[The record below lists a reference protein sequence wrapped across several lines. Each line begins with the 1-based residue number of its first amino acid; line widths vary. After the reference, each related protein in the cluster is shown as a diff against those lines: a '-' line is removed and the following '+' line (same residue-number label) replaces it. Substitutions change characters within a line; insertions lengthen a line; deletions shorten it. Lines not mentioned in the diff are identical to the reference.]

1 MANTKRLLI
10 VDDSEID
17 RTILSNILSKCFE
30 VLEAENGYAALE
42 LITKNKVKIDGVLL
56 DISMPVLNGFDV
68 LSVLCENHVDIPIV
82 LVTAEATADNVR
94 RAAKFDVAGFISK
107 PFNSQVILEKL
118 GSIFEIDR
126 APASLK
132 IREENLRKTKAY
144 EVDDYISKLSLIYRS
159 YLRNI
164 GLDDSHCCRVSM
176 LMEILLL
183 EYSRFHDTDLDQ
195 ADIKM
200 VSKAAYFYDIGLMGF
215 PKELAVNLDTAA
227 KTNYQL
233 YVTHTTMGADIVS
246 LNNSDYC
253 KAFVEVCSDIC
264 MHHHERFDGLGFPH
278 GLRGEDTSVYTQLC
292 GLAIRFDKFFIRRKK
307 YNDIQFDFIINELK
321 IDGGAFAPE
330 LINLLSAC
338 KGQIIDYYKT
348 WK

>member
-1 MANTKRLLI
+1 
-10 VDDSEID
+10 
-17 RTILSNILSKCFE
+17 
-30 VLEAENGYAALE
+30 
-42 LITKNKVKIDGVLL
+42 
-56 DISMPVLNGFDV
+56 
-68 LSVLCENHVDIPIV
+68 
-82 LVTAEATADNVR
+82 
-94 RAAKFDVAGFISK
+94 
-107 PFNSQVILEKL
+107 
-118 GSIFEIDR
+118 
-126 APASLK
+126 
-132 IREENLRKTKAY
+132 
-144 EVDDYISKLSLIYRS
+144 
-159 YLRNI
+159 
-164 GLDDSHCCRVSM
+164 
-176 LMEILLL
+176 
-183 EYSRFHDTDLDQ
+183 
-195 ADIKM
+195 M